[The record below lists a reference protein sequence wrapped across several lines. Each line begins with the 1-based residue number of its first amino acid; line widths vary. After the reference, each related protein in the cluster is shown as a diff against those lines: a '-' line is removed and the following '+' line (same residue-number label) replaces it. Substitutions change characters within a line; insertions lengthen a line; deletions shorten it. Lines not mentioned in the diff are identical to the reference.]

1 MTALLWFEIMAFTLF
16 IQLWLSLRVFRL
28 RILCRGFDLRKCLSI
43 KVRKHFPTSG
53 PILAV
58 FGVWGRF
65 SVGEIVIVAALVEGI
80 LVSTFSFFKGFLVGR
95 NF

>member
-1 MTALLWFEIMAFTLF
+1 MAVWG
-16 IQLWLSLRVFRL
+16 IEPGDV
-28 RILCRGFDLRKCLSI
+28 
-43 KVRKHFPTSG
+43 SG

-58 FGVWGRF
+58 FDVWGRF